1 MTGLLLIADNTDEV
15 AAEIH
20 ITASMLLL
28 LLTQQEGGALGLHDN
43 DVLINLYIY
52 KYLCTLP

>member
-43 DVLINLYIY
+43 DVLINLHIY
-52 KYLCTLP
+52 L

>member
-28 LLTQQEGGALGLHDN
+28 LLTQQEGGALGLHDSS
-43 DVLINLYIY
+43 VLINLYIY
-52 KYLCTLP
+52 SRYL